1 MQRRQFITLLGVA
14 AVARPLAARAQQPGP
29 VIGFL
34 SSRSAKDSASVEA
47 AFRTGL
53 RDTGFTVGQNV
64 QVIYGWA
71 EGQFDRLPSLAAELV
86 ERGVSVIVAVGGNTA
101 AEAAKAATTTI
112 PIVFVTGSDPAKT
125 GLVARLNRPE
135 SNVTGMTLLSSALE
149 QKRLELLRELV
160 PNATM
165 FGKLLNPTRRASDVE
180 RDEIQ
185 SAARSLGEH
194 IQVRV
199 LDAGT
204 AGDIETAFEDI
215 ARSKIEALLVGTDAL
230 FSTERKRILTLAAR
244 YRVPAIYDS
253 RIQVEEGGL
262 ISYGTSYPDTYRAA
276 GIYAGRILKGAR
288 PGDLPVLLPTKFE
301 LVINVKTAKTLGL
314 TVPPGILVAAD
325 EVIE

>member
-1 MQRRQFITLLGVA
+1 MRRRDFITLLGSIVA
-14 AVARPLAARAQQPGP
+14 AWPLAARAQQLVP

-34 SSRSAKDSASVEA
+34 SSRSANDSASIEA

-53 RDTGFTVGQNV
+53 RATGFTVGQNV

-71 EGQFDRLPSLAAELV
+71 DGQFDRLPSLADELI
-86 ERGVSVIVAVGGNTA
+86 ERRVSVIVAVGGNTA

-112 PIVFVTGSDPAKT
+112 PIVFVTGSDPIKT

-135 SNVTGMTLLSSALE
+135 SNVTGVALLASSLE

-160 PNATM
+160 PNATT
-165 FGKLLNPTRRASDVE
+165 FGKLLNPRRKNSDVE

-185 SAARSLGEH
+185 SAARLLGEH

-199 LDAGT
+199 LDAST
-204 AGDIETAFEDI
+204 ARDIETAFEDI
-215 ARSKIEALLVGTDAL
+215 KRSKIEALLVGTDAL
-230 FSTERKRILTLAAR
+230 FSFERKLILALAAS
-244 YRVPAIYDS
+244 YRIPAMYDS

-262 ISYGTSYPDTYRAA
+262 ISYGSSYADTYREA

-314 TVPPGILVAAD
+314 NVPPGILVAAD
-325 EVIE
+325 ELIE

>member
-1 MQRRQFITLLGVA
+1 MRRRDFITLLGSTVA
-14 AVARPLAARAQQPGP
+14 AWPLAGRAQQLVP

-34 SSRSAKDSASVEA
+34 SSRSANDSASVEA

-86 ERGVSVIVAVGGNTA
+86 ERRVSVIVAVGGNTA
-101 AEAAKAATTTI
+101 ADAAKAATTTI
-112 PIVFVTGSDPAKT
+112 PIVFITGSDPAKT

-135 SNVTGMTLLSSALE
+135 SNVTGIALLTSALE

-160 PNATM
+160 PKVTM
-165 FGKLLNPTRRASDVE
+165 FGKLLNPTRRNSDVG

-199 LDAGT
+199 LDAST
-204 AGDIETAFEDI
+204 ARDIETAFEDI

-244 YRVPAIYDS
+244 YGVPAMYDS

-262 ISYGTSYPDTYRAA
+262 ISYGTSYADAYREA
-276 GIYAGRILKGAR
+276 GMYAGRILKGAR
-288 PGDLPVLLPTKFE
+288 PADLPVLLPTKFE
-301 LVINVKTAKTLGL
+301 LVIDAKTAKTLGL
-314 TVPPGILVAAD
+314 TVPPGVLVAAD